1 MLISV
6 IVPVYNIEKYIGK
19 AIETI
24 IGQTYRDLEII
35 LVDDG
40 STDRS
45 GEICEFYAGK
55 DDRIVVVHQENGGL
69 SKARNTGTK
78 IAKGDAIAFID
89 GDDYIHPCYFEIL
102 AKNLTEHDADISVC
116 GMQVVSEDEYSK
128 LMSVKNVEDSAI
140 DISSKE
146 AIEGMLYQKLFSL
159 SSCAKLYKRK
169 IAKSHCFPER
179 ELFED
184 YYTVYRFFT
193 EATAVTYTDARLYY
207 YLKRAGSITKKKYS
221 HQMMDYI
228 KHGEQVTDHV
238 ERNGRLL
245 FDAAISRLVW
255 ACFYIVTHIDD
266 SSKYREDEEYC
277 WNYIKKYRRKVIKD
291 KSAVK
296 KEKILCALS
305 MFGKRPLKLVYKMSL
320 R

>member
-6 IVPVYNIEKYIGK
+6 IVPVYNIEKYVGK

-24 IGQTYRDLEII
+24 IGQTYGDLEII

-40 STDRS
+40 STDKS
-45 GEICEFYAGK
+45 GEICEHYAGK

-69 SKARNTGTK
+69 SKARNTGTR
-78 IAKGDAIAFID
+78 IAKGDAIAYID

-102 AKNLTEHDADISVC
+102 AKNLTEHNADISVC
-116 GMQVVSEDEYSK
+116 GMQVVSENEYEELTHSK
-128 LMSVKNVEDSAI
+128 DVENAAVEISAE
-140 DISSKE
+140 E
-146 AIEGMLYQKLFSL
+146 AIEGMLSQKRFSL

-169 IAKSHCFPER
+169 IAQSHYFPEQ

-193 EATAVTYTDARLYY
+193 EADAVTYTDAGLYY

-228 KHGEQVTDHV
+228 KHGEQVIDHV
-238 ERNGRLL
+238 KQSGQQLM
-245 FDAAISRLVW
+245 DAAISRLVW

-277 WNYIKKYRRKVIKD
+277 WNYIKKYRTKVIRD
-291 KSAVK
+291 NSAVK
-296 KEKILCALS
+296 KEKMLCALS
-305 MFGKRPLKLVYKMSL
+305 MFGKKPLKLVYKMSL

>member
-6 IVPVYNIEKYIGK
+6 IVPVYNIEKYVGK

-40 STDRS
+40 STDKS
-45 GEICEFYAGK
+45 GEICEHYAGK

-69 SKARNTGTK
+69 SKARNTGTR
-78 IAKGDAIAFID
+78 IAKGDAIAYID

-102 AKNLTEHDADISVC
+102 AKNLTEHNADISVC
-116 GMQVVSEDEYSK
+116 GMQVVSENEYEELTHSK
-128 LMSVKNVEDSAI
+128 DVENAAVEISAE
-140 DISSKE
+140 E
-146 AIEGMLYQKLFSL
+146 ALEGMLSQKRFSL

-169 IAKSHCFPER
+169 IAQSHYFPEQ

-193 EATAVTYTDARLYY
+193 EAAAVTYTDAGLYY

-228 KHGEQVTDHV
+228 KHGEQVIDHV
-238 ERNGRLL
+238 KQSGQQLM
-245 FDAAISRLVW
+245 DAAISRLVW

-277 WNYIKKYRRKVIKD
+277 WNYIKKYRTKVIRD
-291 KSAVK
+291 NSAVK
-296 KEKILCALS
+296 KEKMLCALS
-305 MFGKRPLKLVYKMSL
+305 MFGKKPLKLVYKMSL

>member
-6 IVPVYNIEKYIGK
+6 IVPVYNIEKYVGK

-40 STDRS
+40 STDKS
-45 GEICEFYAGK
+45 GEICEHYAGK

-69 SKARNTGTK
+69 SKARNTGTR
-78 IAKGDAIAFID
+78 IVKGDAIAYID

-102 AKNLTEHDADISVC
+102 AKNLTEHNADISVC
-116 GMQVVSEDEYSK
+116 GMQVVSENEYEELTHSK
-128 LMSVKNVEDSAI
+128 DVENAAVEISAE
-140 DISSKE
+140 E
-146 AIEGMLYQKLFSL
+146 ALEGMLSQKRFSL

-169 IAKSHCFPER
+169 IAQSHYFPEQ

-193 EATAVTYTDARLYY
+193 EADAVTYTDAGLYY

-228 KHGEQVTDHV
+228 KHGEQVIDHV
-238 ERNGRLL
+238 KQSGQQLM
-245 FDAAISRLVW
+245 DAAISRLVW

-277 WNYIKKYRRKVIKD
+277 WNYIKKYRTKVIRD
-291 KSAVK
+291 NSAVK
-296 KEKILCALS
+296 KEKMLCALS
-305 MFGKRPLKLVYKMSL
+305 MFGKKPLKLVYKMSL

>member
-6 IVPVYNIEKYIGK
+6 IVPVYNIEKYVGK

-40 STDRS
+40 STDKS
-45 GEICEFYAGK
+45 GEICEHYAGK

-69 SKARNTGTK
+69 SKARNTGTR
-78 IAKGDAIAFID
+78 IAKGDAIAYID

-102 AKNLTEHDADISVC
+102 AKNLTEHNADISVC
-116 GMQVVSEDEYSK
+116 GMQVVSENEYEELTHSK
-128 LMSVKNVEDSAI
+128 DVENAAVEISAE
-140 DISSKE
+140 E
-146 AIEGMLYQKLFSL
+146 ALEGMLSQKRFSL

-169 IAKSHCFPER
+169 IAQSHYFPEQ

-193 EATAVTYTDARLYY
+193 EADAVTYTDAGLYY

-228 KHGEQVTDHV
+228 KHGEQVIDHV
-238 ERNGRLL
+238 KQSGQQLM
-245 FDAAISRLVW
+245 DAAISRLVW

-277 WNYIKKYRRKVIKD
+277 WNYIKKYRTKVIRD
-291 KSAVK
+291 NSAVK
-296 KEKILCALS
+296 KEKMLCALS
-305 MFGKRPLKLVYKMSL
+305 MFGKKPLKLVYKMSL

>member
-6 IVPVYNIEKYIGK
+6 IVPVYNIEKYVGK

-24 IGQTYRDLEII
+24 IGQTYGDLEII

-40 STDRS
+40 STDKS
-45 GEICEFYAGK
+45 GEICERYAGK

-69 SKARNTGTK
+69 SKARNTGTR
-78 IAKGDAIAFID
+78 IAKGDAIAYID

-102 AKNLTEHDADISVC
+102 AKNLTEHNADISVC
-116 GMQVVSEDEYSK
+116 GMQVVSENEYEELTHSK
-128 LMSVKNVEDSAI
+128 DVENAAV
-140 DISSKE
+140 DISAEE
-146 AIEGMLYQKLFSL
+146 AIEGMLSQKRFSL

-169 IAKSHCFPER
+169 IAQSHYFPEQ

-193 EATAVTYTDARLYY
+193 EAAAVTYTDAGLYY

-228 KHGEQVTDHV
+228 KHGEQVIDHV
-238 ERNGRLL
+238 KQSGQQLM
-245 FDAAISRLVW
+245 DAAISRLVW

-277 WNYIKKYRRKVIKD
+277 WNYIKKYRTKVIRD
-291 KSAVK
+291 NSAVK
-296 KEKILCALS
+296 KEKMLCALS
-305 MFGKRPLKLVYKMSL
+305 MFGKKPLKLVYKMSL

>member
-6 IVPVYNIEKYIGK
+6 IVPVYNIEKYVGK

-24 IGQTYRDLEII
+24 IGQTYGDLEII

-40 STDRS
+40 STDKS
-45 GEICEFYAGK
+45 GEICEHYAGK

-69 SKARNTGTK
+69 SKARNTGTR
-78 IAKGDAIAFID
+78 IAKGDAIAYID

-102 AKNLTEHDADISVC
+102 AKNLTEHNADISVC
-116 GMQVVSEDEYSK
+116 GMQVVSENEYEELTHSK
-128 LMSVKNVEDSAI
+128 DVENAAVEISAE
-140 DISSKE
+140 E
-146 AIEGMLYQKLFSL
+146 ALEGMLSQKRFSL

-169 IAKSHCFPER
+169 IAQSHYFPEQ

-193 EATAVTYTDARLYY
+193 EADAVTYTDAGLYY

-228 KHGEQVTDHV
+228 KHGEQVIDHV
-238 ERNGRLL
+238 KQSGQQLM
-245 FDAAISRLVW
+245 DAAISRLVW

-277 WNYIKKYRRKVIKD
+277 WNYIKKYRTKVIRD
-291 KSAVK
+291 NSAVK
-296 KEKILCALS
+296 KEKMLCALS
-305 MFGKRPLKLVYKMSL
+305 MFGKKPLKLVYKMSL

>member
-6 IVPVYNIEKYIGK
+6 IVPVYNIEKYVGK

-24 IGQTYRDLEII
+24 IGQTYGDLEII

-40 STDRS
+40 STDKS
-45 GEICEFYAGK
+45 GEICEHYAGK

-69 SKARNTGTK
+69 SKARNTGTR
-78 IAKGDAIAFID
+78 IAKGDAIAYID

-102 AKNLTEHDADISVC
+102 AKNLTEHNADISVC
-116 GMQVVSEDEYSK
+116 GMQVVSENEYEELTHSK
-128 LMSVKNVEDSAI
+128 DVENAAVEISAE
-140 DISSKE
+140 E
-146 AIEGMLYQKLFSL
+146 ALEGMLSQKRFSL

-169 IAKSHCFPER
+169 IAQSHYFPEQ

-193 EATAVTYTDARLYY
+193 EAAAVTYTDVGLYY

-228 KHGEQVTDHV
+228 KHGEQVIDHV
-238 ERNGRLL
+238 KQSGQQLM
-245 FDAAISRLVW
+245 DAAISRLVW

-277 WNYIKKYRRKVIKD
+277 WNYIKKYRTKVIRD
-291 KSAVK
+291 NSAVK
-296 KEKILCALS
+296 KEKMLCALS
-305 MFGKRPLKLVYKMSL
+305 MFGKKPLKLVYKMSL

>member
-6 IVPVYNIEKYIGK
+6 IVPVYNIEKYVGK

-40 STDRS
+40 STDKS
-45 GEICEFYAGK
+45 GEICEHYAGK

-78 IAKGDAIAFID
+78 IAKGDAIAYID

-102 AKNLTEHDADISVC
+102 AKNLTEHNADISVC
-116 GMQVVSEDEYSK
+116 GMQVVSENEYEELTHSK
-128 LMSVKNVEDSAI
+128 DVENAAV
-140 DISSKE
+140 DISAEE
-146 AIEGMLYQKLFSL
+146 AIEGMLSQKRFSL

-169 IAKSHCFPER
+169 IAQSHYFPEQ

-193 EATAVTYTDARLYY
+193 EADAVTYTDAGLYY

-228 KHGEQVTDHV
+228 KHGEQVIEHV
-238 ERNGRLL
+238 KQSGQQLM
-245 FDAAISRLVW
+245 DAAISRLVW

-277 WNYIKKYRRKVIKD
+277 WNYIKKYRTKVIRD
-291 KSAVK
+291 NSAVK
-296 KEKILCALS
+296 KEKMLCALS
-305 MFGKRPLKLVYKMSL
+305 MFGKKPLKLVYKMSL

>member
-6 IVPVYNIEKYIGK
+6 IVPVYNIEKYVGK

-40 STDRS
+40 STDKS
-45 GEICEFYAGK
+45 GEICERYAGK

-78 IAKGDAIAFID
+78 IAKGDAIAYID

-102 AKNLTEHDADISVC
+102 AKNLIEHEADISVC
-116 GMQVVSEDEYSK
+116 GMQVVSENEYENLSLSK
-128 LMSVKNVEDSAI
+128 DVENAAIEISAE
-140 DISSKE
+140 E
-146 AIEGMLYQKLFSL
+146 ALEGMLSQKRFSL

-169 IAKSHCFPER
+169 IAQSHYFPEQ

-193 EATAVTYTDARLYY
+193 EADAVTYTDAGLYY

-228 KHGEQVTDHV
+228 KHGGQVIEHV
-238 ERNGRLL
+238 KQSGQQLM
-245 FDAAISRLVW
+245 DAAISRLVW

-277 WNYIKKYRRKVIKD
+277 WNYIKKYRTKVIID
-291 KSAVK
+291 NSAVK
-296 KEKILCALS
+296 KEKMLCALS
-305 MFGKRPLKLVYKMSL
+305 MFGKKPLKLVYKMSL

>member
-6 IVPVYNIEKYIGK
+6 IVPVYNIEKYVGK

-40 STDRS
+40 STDKS
-45 GEICEFYAGK
+45 GEICEHYAGK

-69 SKARNTGTK
+69 SKARNTGTR
-78 IAKGDAIAFID
+78 IAKGDAIAYID

-102 AKNLTEHDADISVC
+102 AKNLTEHNADISVC
-116 GMQVVSEDEYSK
+116 GMQVVSENEYEELTHSK
-128 LMSVKNVEDSAI
+128 DVENAAVEISAE
-140 DISSKE
+140 E
-146 AIEGMLYQKLFSL
+146 ALEGMLSQKRFSL

-169 IAKSHCFPER
+169 IAQSHYFPEQ

-193 EATAVTYTDARLYY
+193 EADAVTYTDAGLYY

-228 KHGEQVTDHV
+228 KHGEQVIEHV
-238 ERNGRLL
+238 KQSGQQLM
-245 FDAAISRLVW
+245 DAAISRLVW

-277 WNYIKKYRRKVIKD
+277 WNYIKKYRTKVIRD
-291 KSAVK
+291 NSAVK
-296 KEKILCALS
+296 KEKMLCALS
-305 MFGKRPLKLVYKMSL
+305 MFGKKPLKLVYKMSL